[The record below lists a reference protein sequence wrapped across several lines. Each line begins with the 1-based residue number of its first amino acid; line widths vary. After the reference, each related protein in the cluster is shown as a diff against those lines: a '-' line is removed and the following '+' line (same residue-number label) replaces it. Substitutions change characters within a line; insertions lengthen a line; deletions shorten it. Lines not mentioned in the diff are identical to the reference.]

1 MPDVKR
7 IEREIR
13 QCLNDKDTTVKVE
26 PINDDLLHL
35 QGSFA
40 GPTGTCYEGGTF
52 VVDIVIPDQYPFQP
66 PKMKF
71 LTPVYHP
78 NISSQ
83 TGGKYIAFQTKNR
96 F

>member
-13 QCLNDKDTTVKVE
+13 QCQKDQDTTVKVE
-26 PINDDLLHL
+26 PINDNLCHL
-35 QGSFA
+35 KGSFK
-40 GPTGTCYEGGTF
+40 GPEQTCYEGGEF
-52 VVDIVIPDQYPFQP
+52 VIDIQIPDKYPFEP

-71 LTPVYHP
+71 QTRIYHP

-83 TGGKYIAFQTKNR
+83 TGGI
-96 F
+96 